1 MHRKVGQAETGIR
14 VVTEKTGG
22 AAAAT
27 NDGFEDVPRIVRRT
41 LHSEVLNQLRDM
53 IIEGRLA
60 PGARSMKARSAASS
74 ASRARLCAKQSRA
87 WSAKAWSKSCRPRA
101 PSCGASPRGT

>member
-22 AAAAT
+22 AAALT
-27 NDGFEDVPRIVRRT
+27 SDSFEDVPRIVRRT

-60 PGARSMKARSAASS
+60 PGARINEGQIGTILGV
-74 ASRARLCAKQSRA
+74 SRTPLREAI
-87 WSAKAWSKSCRPRA
+87 KSLTSEGLVEMVPA
-101 PSCGASPRGT
+101 